1 MTPSRSL
8 RFFHRVRQPAQDSS
22 PWSRGHPPLT
32 SCRLSNA
39 SFRQAVS
46 RIISVKPGQ
55 RDNFQALTGEMVES
69 SSGESGV
76 LSYQRFVSEDGKIV
90 YAYERYADSIA
101 VLAHLRTFEKTFGG
115 RFNVTVDR
123 RRFTVF
129 GNPTDE
135 LRRAL
140 DRFGATYLRPFGDFA
155 YWA

>member
-1 MTPSRSL
+1 MGN
-8 RFFHRVRQPAQDSS
+8 Q
-22 PWSRGHPPLT
+22 
-32 SCRLSNA
+32 
-39 SFRQAVS
+39 VS
-46 RIISVKPGQ
+46 WLVELAVKPGQ
-55 RDNFQALTGEMVES
+55 LDNFQALTGEMVES

-90 YAYERYADSIA
+90 YAYERYADSVA
-101 VLAHLRTFEKTFGG
+101 ALAHLQTFEKTFGG